1 MAEEHYLV
9 QNLITG
15 KTHDMAKQ
23 WHLEFAWE
31 TRSLPEQ
38 CYIED
43 SPPTFLH
50 LTSGECSNLLHAN
63 V

>member
-1 MAEEHYLV
+1 MAKEHYLV
-9 QNLITG
+9 QSLITG
-15 KTHDMAKQ
+15 KTQDVEKQ
-23 WHLEFAWE
+23 CHLEFSWE

-38 CYIED
+38 RYIED

-50 LTSGECSNLLHAN
+50 LTSGERVNLLYTD